1 MKSRTMIL
9 GLTIVAGLMAA
20 TPVAVAQTMDW
31 RRLGQDGPF
40 EIAVDVGSFAGPRTQ
55 RVARTAMV
63 SLEESPVPY
72 MVLNV
77 QVDCEA
83 RTISALSAVAYN
95 SEGSVLR
102 EGALEPDT
110 AAIEESEATVTLAGA
125 ICDGMEIE
133 GPAFES
139 VATFAAWAETRSIEP

>member
-1 MKSRTMIL
+1 MIL
-9 GLTIVAGLMAA
+9 GLTMVAGLMAA
-20 TPVAVAQTMDW
+20 TPGAIAQTMDW
-31 RRLGQDGPF
+31 RLLGQDGPF
-40 EIAVDVGSFAGPRTQ
+40 EIAVDVGSFSGPRTQ

-63 SLEESPVPY
+63 SLEESPAPY

-83 RTISALSAVAYN
+83 RTISAVSAIAYDGQ
-95 SEGSVLR
+95 GSVLGER
-102 EGALEPDT
+102 AMEPDT
-110 AAIEESEATVTLAGA
+110 TAIEESEATVTLAGA

-139 VATFAAWAETRSIEP
+139 AATFAAWAATRSIEP